1 MHRYFVIPA
10 IIFFIIIVL
19 LVIYSQYFY
28 VDWKWAF
35 IPDNF
40 EVKSETYKEKIL
52 PKACSDE
59 EDVLIIKQDTDMAEK
74 RSHKDRADDSKA
86 PAIHAIYLL
95 PCDGE
100 DRKFDI
106 NGSIH
111 SSIKSINNWF
121 LDKTK
126 NQIIN
131 FDTAS
136 NNMIDVTFI
145 RINKS
150 IKWFTKFNTNENNK
164 KDASSK
170 IEKIILS
177 NKDLFNNFENKK
189 FVIFFEGWE
198 KKISILNKVCGRSR
212 YNGKVAIFYTNGT
225 NKKLKSCTIDNINE
239 PNNEVFGE
247 SEQTILHEILHTL
260 GVPFKCGKNINPG
273 ETLHVTDSDD
283 DIMNKVS
290 GSLYLDFNNDD
301 YYKHNIP
308 NCNDLY
314 LSKFLTNIEQ

>member
-1 MHRYFVIPA
+1 MHRYFLIPT
-10 IIFFIIIVL
+10 IIIFIIIVL

-28 VDWKWAF
+28 VDWKWTF

-40 EVKSETYKEKIL
+40 DTKTETYKEKIL
-52 PKACSDE
+52 PDICNDE
-59 EDVLIIKQDTDMAEK
+59 SEIKLIKQNKDISENRSYNDKTDISSNPK
-74 RSHKDRADDSKA
+74 
-86 PAIHAIYLL
+86 IHAVYFL

-106 NGSIH
+106 NGKIN
-111 SSIKSINNWF
+111 SSIQSINKWF

-131 FDTAS
+131 FDKTS
-136 NNMIDVTFI
+136 DNLIDITFI
-145 RINKS
+145 QVNKS
-150 IKWFTKFNTNENNK
+150 IEWFTKFNTIENNK
-164 KDASSK
+164 NDASSK

-177 NKDLFNNFENKK
+177 NKNLFNNFENKK
-189 FVIFFEGWE
+189 FIIFFEGWE
-198 KKISILNKVCGRSR
+198 KRVSILNKICGRSR
-212 YNGKVAIFYTNGT
+212 YNGKVAIFYTNDT
-225 NKKLKSCTIDNINE
+225 NKKLKSCTKDPIGDS
-239 PNNEVFGE
+239 NNQVFAE

-260 GVPFKCGKNINPG
+260 GVPSKCGKNLDPKG
-273 ETLHVTDSDD
+273 SLHIIDSKD

-308 NCNDLY
+308 NCPDLY
-314 LSKFLTNIEQ
+314 MNEFLTN